1 MAWCFGIVN
10 TKLAELFFENKKGK
24 INILGHCYVGE
35 SEYRTKKEK
44 KWIKKDT
51 QKMRL
56 VYRNKKYRF
65 LTN

>member
-1 MAWCFGIVN
+1 MWKNQN
-10 TKLAELFFENKKGK
+10 TKQ
-24 INILGHCYVGE
+24 
-35 SEYRTKKEK
+35 KKEK
-44 KWIKKDT
+44 KWIKEDT